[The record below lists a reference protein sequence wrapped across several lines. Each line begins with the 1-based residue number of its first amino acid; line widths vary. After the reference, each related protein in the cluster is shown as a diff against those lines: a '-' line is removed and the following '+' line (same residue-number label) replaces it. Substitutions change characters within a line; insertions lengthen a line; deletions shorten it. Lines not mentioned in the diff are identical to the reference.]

1 MRPRLVNRLTLP
13 IALVAGITVP
23 LTALGTAVQ
32 AATYDTT
39 LVSRANGASGA
50 AALGDAGA
58 PSTSADGRFVAFSST
73 ADNLSDEDGDAY
85 TNVYVRDLQA
95 GTTTLVSR
103 GAEGVA
109 DGDSSDPSISADG
122 RYVAFV
128 SVATNLDR
136 QSQDIC
142 PEHWYGEPAPCT
154 NIFVRDLQSGA
165 TTLVSRADG
174 AAGVGANGGSYTPA
188 ISPDGG
194 RVLFQSVAENLS
206 GQDVN
211 DCVGYTETGEFPVPC
226 LNIFIRDVRA
236 GATTYLAPG
245 DHETRSVYCGPGI
258 SPDGRYAAIETERVV
273 RMVDLWTGTTTL
285 VSRADGPDGGAAGG
299 TCPSISGDGRRVA
312 FKASSSLDENGCC
325 SGWGWPE
332 VYVRDLSAGTTTLV
346 SRTYFHAA
354 TLGKPSGHPSIS
366 ADGGHVAFASSNP
379 DLSPNGVGVYV
390 RDLHTGELTYVSRR
404 SGADGAPMGGAE
416 PSLSAD
422 GRVIAF
428 AARAEGLDPA
438 ADQYNHV
445 FAREL
450 ETTTTPPQ
458 ADLALSI
465 TASTSVPTV
474 GSDVT
479 FTVTVA
485 NAGPGSASG
494 IVVGAGLPP
503 SLTFVSATPSQG
515 TYTAGSG
522 AWTVGSLVSGA
533 GATLRIVANAGTAS
547 TSVTKAE
554 VTAVDQTDPD
564 STPGNGDPGEDDQ
577 SSVTVTPTQPPTCT
591 AVTAIADADSW
602 IGQNGPNIN
611 HGAETQLKV
620 RSKRYANARALVRF
634 PLPAIPAGCQITS
647 AKLRLFATSGTP
659 GRTLYVH
666 ALSAPWAETTTTW
679 RDQPGTTGYAAA
691 AASGPGWVE
700 WTVTTQVNAMYS
712 GANNGLRIRDAGEDS
727 TGAEQNFASRE
738 SGMNKP
744 QLTVTFAPR

>member
-1 MRPRLVNRLTLP
+1 MRPRLANRVLT
-13 IALVAGITVP
+13 IGALVAGMTVP
-23 LTALGTAVQ
+23 VAATGT

-39 LVSRANGASGA
+39 IVSRASGAGGA
-50 AALGDAGA
+50 AATGDAGA
-58 PSTSADGRFVAFSST
+58 PSISADGRFVAFSST
-73 ADNLSDEDGDAY
+73 ADNLSDQDSDAY
-85 TNVYVRDLQA
+85 SNVYVRDLQA

-103 GAEGVA
+103 AAEVAA

-128 SVATNLDR
+128 SVATNLDA
-136 QSQDIC
+136 QAQDIC
-142 PEHWYGEPAPCT
+142 PEYWHGEPVPCP
-154 NIFVRDLQSGA
+154 NIFVRDLQAGT

-174 AAGVGANGGSYTPA
+174 ATGVGANGGSYTPA

-226 LNIFIRDVRA
+226 LNIFIRDLRT
-236 GATTYLAPG
+236 GTTTYLAPG
-245 DHETRSVYCGPGI
+245 DHETRSVYCGPAV

-273 RMVDLWTGTTTL
+273 RMVDLGTGAMTL
-285 VSRADGPDGGAAGG
+285 VSRANGPDGVAAGG

-312 FKASSSLDENGCC
+312 FEASSSLDENGCC
-325 SGWGWPE
+325 GGWGWPE

-346 SRTYFHAA
+346 SRTYFHAP

-366 ADGGHVAFASSNP
+366 ADGRHVAFASSNP
-379 DLSPNGVGVYV
+379 DLSPNGVGVYL
-390 RDLHTGELTYVSRR
+390 RDLQTGELTYVSRR
-404 SGADGAPMGGAE
+404 SGAGGAPMGGGD

-422 GRVIAF
+422 GRVVAF

-450 ETTTTPPQ
+450 ATTTTPPR
-458 ADLALSI
+458 ADLALSM
-465 TASTSVPTV
+465 TASTTVPDV

-479 FTVTVA
+479 FTVTVT
-485 NAGPGSASG
+485 NAGPDSASG
-494 IVVGAGLPP
+494 IVVAAGLPP

-515 TYTAGSG
+515 AYTAASG
-522 AWTVGSLVSGA
+522 TWTVGSLGAGA
-533 GATLRIVANAGTAS
+533 GATLRIVANAGTAT

-564 STPGNGDPGEDDQ
+564 STPGNGNPAEDDQ
-577 SSVTVTPTQPPTCT
+577 SSVTVTSTQQPSCAP
-591 AVTAIADADSW
+591 VTAIAAADSW
-602 IGQNGPNIN
+602 IGQNGPSVN
-611 HGAETQLKV
+611 HGTEATLKV
-620 RSKRYANARALVRF
+620 RSKWYANARALVRF
-634 PLPAIPAGCQITS
+634 TLPTIPAGCQVSS
-647 AKLRLFATSGTP
+647 AKLRLFATSATP
-659 GRTLYVH
+659 GRTLRVQ
-666 ALSAPWAETTTTW
+666 ALTSPWNETTVTW
-679 RDQPGTTGYAAA
+679 RDQPGTTAYAATA
-691 AASGPGWVE
+691 TSGPGWVE

-712 GANNGLRIRDAGEDS
+712 GANNGLRVRDAAEDS
-727 TGAEQNFASRE
+727 TGAEQNFASRD
-738 SGMNKP
+738 SGTSKP